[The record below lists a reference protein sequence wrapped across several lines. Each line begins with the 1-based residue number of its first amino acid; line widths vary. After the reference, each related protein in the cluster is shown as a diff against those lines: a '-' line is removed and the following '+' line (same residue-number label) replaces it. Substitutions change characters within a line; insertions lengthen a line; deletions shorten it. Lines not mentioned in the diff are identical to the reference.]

1 VEAAYRTPDD
11 RFEGLPG
18 FGFAPHYVEQDGLRM
33 HYLDEGGGTG
43 DPILLLHGE
52 PTWSFLYRKMI
63 PPLARAGRCIAPDYF
78 GFGRSDKPT
87 DPGWYSYDR
96 HVDSIARLVAEL
108 DLQRITLVVQDWG
121 GPVGFRLAVEQPKRI
136 ARLVVMNTGIGARA
150 PGEAWLRFQSF
161 MRRVG
166 TEIVAGQLVRLSLVQ
181 PVSDE
186 VIAGYDAPFPVPES
200 RVGIV
205 QFPELVATS
214 ADHPS
219 GPAMLR
225 VRDAL
230 RGLDRPAL
238 VLFSDG
244 DPIFSRRAAEVMAEL
259 LPGAELDPP
268 VEGAGHFLQEDR
280 GEQLGER
287 IAEWLIPDSYG
298 TAPPVHT

>member
-33 HYLDEGGGTG
+33 HYLDEGSGTG

-87 DPGWYSYDR
+87 DSGWYSYDR

-121 GPVGFRLAVEQPKRI
+121 GPVGFRLAVEQPERI

-219 GPAMLR
+219 RPAMLR

>member
-1 VEAAYRTPDD
+1 MEAAYRTPDD

-87 DPGWYSYDR
+87 DSGWYSYDR

-121 GPVGFRLAVEQPKRI
+121 GPVGFRLAVEQPERI

-244 DPIFSRRAAEVMAEL
+244 DPIFSRRTAEVMAEV